1 MTNID
6 TEPAPL
12 PPPTPAE
19 DHRDRRWAR
28 SDDRVVLGVAGG
40 LGRALA
46 IDPLV
51 IRIAFVVLALFS
63 GVGIVL
69 YIAALLLL
77 ADSPSSRS
85 PSTIRRIAGG
95 VVILLSARWLFS
107 GNARLPAAGWVVAI
121 GLIGVAIALW
131 RGRAPLEVAS
141 APPTSESLATAEG
154 GSTTDRWEAWTT
166 RRRDRPR
173 PPRSALGLLTVGAAT
188 VVGALVWLVGGDNSR
203 GAQAFGWA
211 TVVLGVGLLAGTF
224 AGRAR
229 WLIVLALAT
238 AVAAVAAAS
247 LSFAGASLNHRSG
260 GRSEYIAHGSVVAPR
275 YSTGLGDFDLDLS
288 DYASDLSTAVDVGF
302 GKLTV
307 EVPEDA
313 RVQIDARIG
322 VGSIDAFGSS
332 RSGYRRLLSLD
343 DNKGGAHLIKLKLS
357 VGVGSIEVRR
367 GPFFGG
373 PPKLGVV
380 PTFVPPITPAVT
392 PDIPVSKYF
401 GDGTVLFEDGSI
413 DFGDGRRIEAN
424 GSYQIPIVQQLS
436 DGSVQ
441 LDNGAIVRADGS
453 VVTPGGFVIPHQV
466 PGVSTAPST
475 TVVPQPA
482 GVVEPTSVPTTVT
495 SGGQP

>member
-12 PPPTPAE
+12 PPPTPVE

-46 IDPLV
+46 IDPLL

-69 YIAALLLL
+69 YIAALFLL
-77 ADSPSSRS
+77 ADSPSSPS
-85 PSTIRRIAGG
+85 PSTIRRIAGS

-121 GLIGVAIALW
+121 GLLGGAIALW
-131 RGRAPLEVAS
+131 RGRAPADVVS
-141 APPTSESLATAEG
+141 PTSEALATTEG
-154 GSTTDRWEAWTT
+154 GSTTDRWEVWTT

-173 PPRSALGLLTVGAAT
+173 PPRSALGLLTIGAAT
-188 VVGALVWLVGGDNSR
+188 VVGALVWLVGSDNGR

-211 TVVLGVGLLAGTF
+211 TVVLGAGLLVGTF

-229 WLIVLALAT
+229 WLIFPALLT
-238 AVAAVAAAS
+238 SVAAVGAAA
-247 LSFAGASLNHRSG
+247 LSFAGASIDHRSG
-260 GRSEYIAHGSVVAPR
+260 SRTEFIGAGSVVLPR
-275 YSTGLGDFDLDLS
+275 YSTGLGDFNLELFDYPS
-288 DYASDLSTAVDVGF
+288 DASTAIDVGV

-307 EVPEDA
+307 DVPDDA
-313 RVQIDARIG
+313 RVQIDARVG
-322 VGSIDAFGSS
+322 LGSIDALGST

-343 DNKGGAHLIKLKLS
+343 DNKSGAHVIKLKLS

-373 PPKLGVV
+373 PPGLVV
-380 PTFVPPITPAVT
+380 PTTIFTPLAPGA
-392 PDIPVSKYF
+392 PDVPVSKYF

-441 LDNGAIVRADGS
+441 LDNGAMVRPDGT
-453 VVTPGGFVIPHQV
+453 VVTPGGFVIPRV
-466 PGVSTAPST
+466 VSIAPTTTAILQP
-475 TVVPQPA
+475 TVV
-482 GVVEPTSVPTTVT
+482 VTTTIVPTTVT
-495 SGGQP
+495 SGVQP